1 MKLVIVIVLVFTLTA
16 NAQKTSL
23 KADSAKTMIVPTQF
37 THADTVRAL
46 HNLSKNR
53 RSTGGWLVG
62 SSALVTA
69 FTGIGTLVDNNNGK
83 NCGGSFCPDAVGYAL
98 IVGLGTTPAWIP
110 GTIFLIRFNKRKEI
124 AVTKEYE
131 KTKKLPLYVQKRLA
145 GRFYDT
151 NYKFKNRH

>member
-46 HNLSKNR
+46 HNLFKNR

-62 SSALVTA
+62 GSAFFTA
-69 FTGIGTLVDNNNGK
+69 FTGVGTLVDNNNGK

-131 KTKKLPLYVQKRLA
+131 KTKKLPLYVQQRLA